1 VIGLGNT
8 PNWPA
13 SWLRNAI
20 VLLIL
25 VGIGFVTANGVS
37 KATITVHVSET
48 DEVTTTPHIRQPVRI
63 VVSGSDIVSG
73 NDYRILRAYA
83 TETALASVTDAITV
97 ISAVD
102 VVTAT
107 TNGRLTWTGAWGD
120 WDAKYE
126 EDEEDDFTE
135 TVYAGLFAMRLFVQ
149 SSAATV
155 PNDLAGL
162 EATMGSSEQ
171 LLPGK
176 NHLTGTVQY
185 GGDAYQQGTFVAG
198 QELEVTGE
206 GWGTPTPPSAD
217 RDVQVQALAVAG
229 DLSETDVHL
238 RFWDAYY
245 ATTEITGYLFA
256 ASGSISGSDAF
267 PGGEGAGVIFFDTTS
282 LSFTEG
288 SGYGFEGTSVPYV
301 DPSATD
307 TEISAW
313 IFHYEVE
320 YDPEPRIVTIGS
332 SVGTASL
339 RPASPE
345 PAIEEQPQAVTA
357 LERASATFSVTATGS
372 GSLTYQWQTARNTTS
387 DWRDVAGATEVTW
400 TKTDVAR
407 SDDGLQVRVR
417 VANTEAGKG
426 SAFSTSDATVLTVT
440 PVSPLPV
447 LVTQPADVSTVAGN
461 AATFTVVATGLHPL
475 SYQWQRASADT
486 WSDVDGGT
494 DATLTV
500 DSVSLTEDAAR
511 YRVLVTQSEPNV
523 LPATITSTEATLT
536 VYASDAPSRSRAFPA
551 NHGVWLVFEP
561 TLRPGDPIVNY
572 AVQLK
577 DGEWIAFEPPTTT
590 PPLRIDGFLNGETF
604 QIRVRA
610 IYASGGVSE
619 PSEWMTF
626 TPTVVTAPTLTF
638 ELPAGL
644 PTFDATR
651 TAETVTFD
659 AIVSVANEGSDP
671 MAELW
676 LDVSSLE
683 DGVRITGISPEEGF
697 GTIEAFGDLW
707 LWTGLNLPPDTTT
720 QLTLTVTVQEAT
732 P

>member
-1 VIGLGNT
+1 MIGLDPT
-8 PNWPA
+8 PNRPA
-13 SWLRNAI
+13 AWLRHALT
-20 VLLIL
+20 LLIL
-25 VGIGFVTANGVS
+25 VGVGFVTANGDT
-37 KATITVHVSET
+37 KATIAVHVSET

-83 TETALASVTDAITV
+83 TETVLLSNTDSFPVPV

-107 TNGRLTWTGAWGD
+107 TNGRLTWTGEWGD
-120 WDAKYE
+120 WDATYV
-126 EDEEDDFTE
+126 DEDDIDFNE
-135 TVYAGLFAMRLFVQ
+135 VVYAGLFATRLFVQ
-149 SSAATV
+149 SSAAEV

-185 GGDAYQQGTFVAG
+185 AGDAYQQGAFVVG

-206 GWGTPTPPSAD
+206 GWGTPTTPTTG
-217 RDVQVQALAVAG
+217 RTVFVQGLAVAG
-229 DLSETDVHL
+229 NASETDTHL
-238 RFWDAYY
+238 RFWDAYF
-245 ATTEITGYLFA
+245 ATSEVVGVLFA
-256 ASGSISGSDAF
+256 ASGSISDSDAF
-267 PGGEGAGVIFFDTTS
+267 AGGPGNGGTTTA
-282 LSFTEG
+282 LSFKEG
-288 SGYGFEGTSVPYV
+288 SGYDFESTSAPSF

-307 TEISAW
+307 TEITAW

-320 YDPEPRIVTIGS
+320 YEPEERIVSIGS
-332 SVGTASL
+332 SLGTVSV
-339 RPASPE
+339 RPASAAPTIVE
-345 PAIEEQPQAVTA
+345 HPQAASA
-357 LERASATFSVTATGS
+357 LERASAAFSVTATGS
-372 GSLTYQWQTARNTTS
+372 GSLTYQWQTAPSATS
-387 DWRDVAGATEVTW
+387 DWRDVAGATEATW

-447 LVTQPADVSTVAGN
+447 LVNQPADVSTVASN

-486 WSDVDGGT
+486 WNDVEGAT

-500 DSVSLTEDAAR
+500 DSVSPSENAAR

-536 VYASDAPSRSRAFPA
+536 VYASHAPQRVRAFPFGEGA
-551 NHGVWLVFEP
+551 WVTFDP
-561 TLRPGDPIVNY
+561 TPRDGDPIVNY
-572 AVQLK
+572 AVQLENGTWVPL
-577 DGEWIAFEPPTTT
+577 DPPTTT
-590 PPLRIDGFLNGETF
+590 PPLRLEGFAKGETYRLR
-604 QIRVRA
+604 IRA
-610 IYASGGVSE
+610 LYASGGASE
-619 PSEWMTF
+619 PSEWI
-626 TPTVVTAPTLTF
+626 TF
-638 ELPAGL
+638 E
-644 PTFDATR
+644 PTPVEAPSVTFALTADASALDAVR
-651 TAETVTFD
+651 QDETVTFD
-659 AIVSVANEGSDP
+659 AIVVIENEGANPLS
-671 MAELW
+671 ELW
-676 LDVSSLE
+676 LDASSLE
-683 DGVRITGISPEEGF
+683 AGVRITGISPEEGF
-697 GTIEAFGDLW
+697 GTIEAYGDLW
-707 LWTGLNLPPDTTT
+707 LWTDLNLPPETTT
-720 QLTLTVTVQEAT
+720 QLTVTVTVQEAT